1 MYAGDKTTPVFAA
14 QLYSCFS
21 DPSLRSCRSREAP
34 TEGGWHIKDV
44 QVPTRRKQQPL
55 HAQSTSHCHVRNSMW
70 RSRRFRSGWQIAHAS
85 PSRTPSEVWLQP
97 CVFLGTL
104 QIAEPL
110 SDTFRCCAGS
120 IHAVYDLL
128 LEYNLH
134 IVSEKSISVDHC
146 LLAKEGATLDS
157 VTRVMSHPQA
167 LAQCDQYLRKLNV
180 VKEAVD
186 DTAGVNSQHRR
197 CSNDLQHMCQVYGLL
212 LSGTQQMCNFRAA
225 YCSRRV

>member
-85 PSRTPSEVWLQP
+85 LSRTRWEVCFTSVTQTLRLSERPAGL
-97 CVFLGTL
+97 
-104 QIAEPL
+104 L
-110 SDTFRCCAGS
+110 SFSNTFRCCAGS
-120 IHAVYDLL
+120 IHTVYDLL

-186 DTAGVNSQHRR
+186 DTAGVPSQH
-197 CSNDLQHMCQVYGLL
+197 C
-212 LSGTQQMCNFRAA
+212 CNT
-225 YCSRRV
+225 